1 MVKINGASRL
11 SAIKMQIVL
20 MQTDT
25 TVGFSSQNREKLQ
38 EIKSRHASKPFI
50 KLYESFA
57 LLKQEGL
64 RVPNTQKNRIRRS
77 KKTTFIVKNQSFRVA
92 QTLLRSGVLRKLSW
106 SYSSSANEAGKK
118 FQREFC
124 EANADIIIEDKN
136 SLFEGKPSSLYK
148 INAIKIKRL
157 R

>member
-1 MVKINGASRL
+1 
-11 SAIKMQIVL
+11 

-38 EIKSRHASKPFI
+38 EIKSRHTSKPFI

-92 QTLLRSGVLRKLSW
+92 QTLLHSAVLRKLSW

-136 SLFEGKPSSLYK
+136 SLFEGKPSTLYK
-148 INAIKIKRL
+148 INTIKIKRL